1 MGIAKPVF
9 VLLGGNIE
17 PREEYISKAKHEL
30 SRLGVIVNSS
40 SIYETEAWGFEAE
53 NSFLNLVLL
62 METTLDAELFLK
74 GALEIELELGRERS
88 NSRNYSSR
96 TIDIDMLYFDSEI
109 IESENLII
117 PHPRIH
123 LRRFTLVPLVEIAPD
138 FIHPGL
144 EKTNAELLKL
154 CTDKTEVLE
163 FGN

>member
-1 MGIAKPVF
+1 MGSIKHVY

-17 PREEYISKAKHEL
+17 PREDYISKAKHEL
-30 SRLGVIVNSS
+30 SRLGNIVNSS
-40 SIYETEAWGFEAE
+40 SIYETEARGFETE

-62 METTLDAELFLK
+62 METTLEAELFLK

-88 NSRNYSSR
+88 NSENYSSR
-96 TIDIDMLYFDSEI
+96 TIDIDMLYFNSAI
-109 IESENLII
+109 IKSKNLII

-123 LRRFTLVPLVEIAPD
+123 LRRFTLVPLVEIAPE

-144 EKTNAELLKL
+144 KKTNAELLKN
-154 CTDKTEVLE
+154 CSDEAEVLE